1 MRRTRKKKLA
11 FTLIEL
17 LVVVAIIALLISIL
31 VPSLQRA
38 RQLAKRTTCG
48 ARLKGVHNAFEVYA
62 GGQAIATGFGGGAD
76 PFPGEAIPLAKGEN
90 MRAVFQIMVYDQG
103 SAKATQFTCPD
114 AAGWSYSYQWQSMP
128 SADVRPSGRMPSN
141 VGVMGCPNFEEGGYF
156 DAGFTESPHGTEN
169 GNPVIYVLF
178 KGGVSAEQTISCGVE
193 DDNVYTIQGGG
204 TGNNV
209 ATDTYLI
216 GAVSESTW
224 TPWAETNVW

>member
-1 MRRTRKKKLA
+1 MRSTRKKKLA

-62 GGQAIATGFGGGAD
+62 GGQAIISGFGGGAD
-76 PFPGEAIPLAKGEN
+76 PFPAEGVAVAKNLN

-114 AAGWSYSYQWQSMP
+114 GNGWSYSYQWQSM
-128 SADVRPSGRMPSN
+128 SNGDVRPSGRMPSN
-141 VGVMGCPNFEEGGYF
+141 VGIMACPNFEEGDYH
-156 DAGFTESPHGTEN
+156 DDVSDESPHGTEN
-169 GNPVIYVLF
+169 GKPIFYVLF
-178 KGGVSAEQTISCGVE
+178 KGGVESVDSVSCGIE
-193 DDNVYTIQGGG
+193 DDNVYTEQSF
-204 TGNNV
+204 
-209 ATDTYLI
+209 ASSTDTYLV
-216 GAVSESTW
+216 GSVSEATW
-224 TPWAETNVW
+224 TPWAETNIW